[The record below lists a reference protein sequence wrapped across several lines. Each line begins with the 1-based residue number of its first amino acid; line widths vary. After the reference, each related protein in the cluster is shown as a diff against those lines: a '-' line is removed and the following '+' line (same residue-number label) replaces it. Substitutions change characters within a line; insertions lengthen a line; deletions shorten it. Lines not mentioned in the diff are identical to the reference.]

1 MANKE
6 QVSALMDGESIDV
19 EVISDLESDAQ
30 LSRSWQNYHMI
41 GDTLR
46 GEEPV
51 NPQWD
56 IAASVAAALDQ
67 EPAHRPHAIPV
78 DDLAPTPN
86 EAVDEQPTPRQA
98 RWSRPAWLSQL
109 GQVAIAASV
118 SLAVVVGVQQYSGI
132 GGEDASI
139 TQPPVLQTVP
149 FAGSV
154 EPVSLTQ
161 DSLRN
166 SVEPQLTE
174 QELMQQRQKINA
186 MMQDY
191 ELQLR
196 FLSGEQVV
204 TE

>member
-1 MANKE
+1 MANRE
-6 QVSALMDGESIDV
+6 QVSALMDGESIDI
-19 EVISDLESDAQ
+19 EVIHDLESDAQ
-30 LSRSWQNYHMI
+30 LGRSWQNYHVI

-46 GEEPV
+46 GEEPL

-56 IAASVAAALDQ
+56 IAASVAAALEQ
-67 EPAHRPHAIPV
+67 EPAHNLHALHEGPSVVPV
-78 DDLAPTPN
+78 HQ
-86 EAVDEQPTPRQA
+86 VDEQPTPKQV

-132 GGEDASI
+132 GGEDAAI
-139 TQPPVLQTVP
+139 TQPPVLQTIP
-149 FAGSV
+149 FAGTV

-161 DSLRN
+161 DSLRS
-166 SVEPQLTE
+166 SVEPKLTE